1 MYYIILNWRNIK
13 QPDKL
18 SFELWIIEATHLQLW
33 VAYMRIV
40 FLCKLSESIM
50 DIQKL
55 WKNKIEY

>member
-18 SFELWIIEATHLQLW
+18 SFELWIIEATDLQLW